1 MSIGAILKAIVEL
14 PVAIRDIGLMI
25 QGALAKLQAA
35 REEEWLRKGQ
45 QLEREIIL
53 LKSDKERAEY
63 VKKLQDLRSN
73 QP

>member
-25 QGALAKLQAA
+25 QGALAKLQSA
-35 REEEWLRKGQ
+35 REEEWVRKGQ
-45 QLEREIIL
+45 QLEREVLL

>member
-25 QGALAKLQAA
+25 QGALAKLQSA
-35 REEEWLRKGQ
+35 REDEWVRKGQ
-45 QLEREIIL
+45 QLEREALL